1 MNVSS
6 INPYIRIATP
16 SVLSVGSEIKN
27 RIIFDYELIYIEDGT
42 LYLVYDGKEY
52 CCRKGQF
59 VFLRPGITHAFR
71 KIDAPLSQPHIHFD
85 MVYQTNSEEVPVSF
99 KDEPHLTEQEKQF
112 IRCDIFRTY
121 PQNPLVHFNNHEETV
136 AIFHTITSKSDR
148 SPLAKKAL
156 LIQLIDRL
164 IANNFPDVF
173 QKKDFSYAV
182 ERQVKDFIDA
192 QQAWTLSLDDLEK
205 QFNYNKFYLEKRFQ
219 KTYGTSLIKYCNHHR
234 LQKAKELLQT
244 ESVSA
249 VAEKL
254 GYSSV
259 FTFSR
264 AFKQY
269 FGINPSKV
277 QKAR

>member
-1 MNVSS
+1 MNIFS

-16 SVLSVGSEIKN
+16 SLLSVGAEIKN

-52 CCRKGQF
+52 YCQKGQF

-85 MVYQTNSEEVPVSF
+85 MVYQSNSEEVPVSF
-99 KDEPHLTEQEKQF
+99 KDEPHLTEQEKKF
-112 IRCDIFRTY
+112 IRQDIFCAY
-121 PQNPLVHFNNHEETV
+121 PQNPLVHFTNPEEMAAV
-136 AIFHTITSKSDR
+136 FYAITSKSDR
-148 SPLAKKAL
+148 SLLAKKAL
-156 LIQLIDRL
+156 LIQLIDQL
-164 IANNFPDVF
+164 IANNFPGVF
-173 QKKDFSYAV
+173 QKKDFSYTV

-192 QQAWTLSLDDLEK
+192 QQAWTFSLDDLEK
-205 QFNYNKFYLEKRFQ
+205 QFNYNKFYIEKRFQ
-219 KTYGTSLIKYCNHHR
+219 KTYGTSLIKYCNHQR

-244 ESVSA
+244 ESVSG

-254 GYSSV
+254 GYSSA

-264 AFKQY
+264 AFKRN
-269 FGINPSKV
+269 FGISPSKV